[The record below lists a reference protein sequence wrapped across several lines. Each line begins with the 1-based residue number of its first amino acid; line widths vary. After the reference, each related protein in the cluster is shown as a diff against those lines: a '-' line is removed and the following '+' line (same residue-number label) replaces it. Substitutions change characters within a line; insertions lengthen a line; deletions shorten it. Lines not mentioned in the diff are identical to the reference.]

1 MLRVMLIVFP
11 VNFCENTLAST
22 RSALKNGANAI
33 EVDVAISKDNV
44 VFLWHDPYPLGIV
57 ALARR
62 WANNTYGPF
71 IFGGS
76 SLRLRKIC
84 LMALYLTAHCLRFR
98 LSKAKMTKYIK
109 WLK

>member
-1 MLRVMLIVFP
+1 MIIGHAGGDP

-62 WANNTYGPF
+62 WANCTHWSNY
-71 IFGGS
+71 
-76 SLRLRKIC
+76 KDC
-84 LMALYLTAHCLRFR
+84 
-98 LSKAKMTKYIK
+98 
-109 WLK
+109 

>member
-1 MLRVMLIVFP
+1 MIIGHAGGDP

-62 WANNTYGPF
+62 WANYTYGPF
-71 IFGGS
+71 IFVY
-76 SLRLRKIC
+76 
-84 LMALYLTAHCLRFR
+84 YLLPNFGFLLVHILQKHWRHYLLTVFNPQIQR
-98 LSKAKMTKYIK
+98 
-109 WLK
+109 

>member
-1 MLRVMLIVFP
+1 MIIGHAGGDP

-62 WANNTYGPF
+62 WANYTTLLNTVFQFFQKCSPCYVS
-71 IFGGS
+71 ILIYIYLVRFGFQS
-76 SLRLRKIC
+76 TNTKI
-84 LMALYLTAHCLRFR
+84 
-98 LSKAKMTKYIK
+98 
-109 WLK
+109 

>member
-1 MLRVMLIVFP
+1 MIIGHAGGDP

-62 WANNTYGPF
+62 WANYMYITIVILLFLQCSNFFKNAHHAMYPLLF
-71 IFGGS
+71 I
-76 SLRLRKIC
+76 
-84 LMALYLTAHCLRFR
+84 
-98 LSKAKMTKYIK
+98 YI
-109 WLK
+109 